1 MKSSLKYF
9 DRNTIFSGLFFFF
22 VLFSLFIM
30 RPFRGAITAQIGTA
44 DLTYFLFIVVL
55 VMLFAN
61 QIYSAL
67 ASRIKESRLVAYV
80 YGFFIVNLLI
90 YAGLNYYFPE
100 SYVLGASFYVWY
112 NIFNFFV
119 VSVFWARTVNSFNY
133 KEGKKYFGTISAF
146 GSFGAWVATQ
156 TVLLFLSDKFFLAMI
171 LGCLSLMLAIY
182 FSTKTSLSSRS
193 LIQEKKDTFFRDLTE
208 QFRQIK
214 SNPLVRQLLSYVFI
228 WTCLSTALYFFSI
241 EIVSSVSSDRVV
253 QTQLFAQADAIAIP
267 LTLFTQIFLTRFL
280 LQSKFFGVSFVL
292 IFYGAIYGIGFILMF
307 GYFSGLFLASSGA
320 LLFLIIQALVRPYE
334 YAINKPARETVYITL
349 KKSEKY
355 KSTVFIDTFMNRFG
369 DASGGLLFNSL
380 LFIGLSISI
389 APLAI
394 IPLAFYLS
402 IVGSSISQGV
412 KRAKTAKTKSWT
424 IFTKKS

>member
-1 MKSSLKYF
+1 MKSLLKYF

-67 ASRIKESRLVAYV
+67 VSRIKESRLVFYV
-80 YGFFIVNLLI
+80 YSFFIFNLI
-90 YAGLNYYFPE
+90 IFAGLNYYLPE
-100 SYVLGASFYVWY
+100 NYALGATFYVWY

-119 VSVFWARTVNSFNY
+119 VSVFWARTVNSFDY
-133 KEGKKYFGTISAF
+133 KEGKKYFGIISAF

-182 FSTKTSLSSRS
+182 FSNKTTLTNQNVV
-193 LIQEKKDTFFRDLTE
+193 QEKKDTFFRDLTE

-214 SNPLVRQLLSYVFI
+214 SNTLVRQLLSYVFI

-241 EIVSSVSSDRVV
+241 EIVSSVSSDRAV
-253 QTQLFAQADAIAIP
+253 QTELFAQADAIAIP

-280 LQSKFFGVSFVL
+280 LQSKLFGVSFVL

-307 GYFSGLFLASSGA
+307 GYFSGLLLSSSGA

-334 YAINKPARETVYITL
+334 YAINKPARETVYTTL
-349 KKSEKY
+349 EKSEKY

-380 LFIGLSISI
+380 LFVGLSISI

-394 IPLAFYLS
+394 IPLAIYLS
-402 IVGSSISQGV
+402 TVGNNISKGISKV
-412 KRAKTAKTKSWT
+412 KSLQ
-424 IFTKKS
+424 

>member
-1 MKSSLKYF
+1 MKSLLKYF

-67 ASRIKESRLVAYV
+67 VSRIKESRLVFYV
-80 YGFFIVNLLI
+80 YSFFIFNLI
-90 YAGLNYYFPE
+90 IFAGLNYYLPE
-100 SYVLGASFYVWY
+100 NYALGATFYVWY

-119 VSVFWARTVNSFNY
+119 VSVFWARTVNSFDY
-133 KEGKKYFGTISAF
+133 KEGKKYFGIISAF

-182 FSTKTSLSSRS
+182 FSNKTTLTNQNVV
-193 LIQEKKDTFFRDLTE
+193 QEKKDTFFRDLTE

-214 SNPLVRQLLSYVFI
+214 SNTLVRQLLSYVFI

-241 EIVSSVSSDRVV
+241 EIVSSVSSDRAV
-253 QTQLFAQADAIAIP
+253 QTELFAQADAIAIP

-280 LQSKFFGVSFVL
+280 LQNKFFGVSFVL

-307 GYFSGLFLASSGA
+307 GYFSGLLLSSSGA

-334 YAINKPARETVYITL
+334 YAINKPARETVYTTL
-349 KKSEKY
+349 EKSEKY

-380 LFIGLSISI
+380 LFVGLSISI

-394 IPLAFYLS
+394 IPLAIYLS
-402 IVGSSISQGV
+402 TVGNKISKGV
-412 KRAKTAKTKSWT
+412 NKAKSLQ
-424 IFTKKS
+424 

>member
-22 VLFSLFIM
+22 VLFSIFVM
-30 RPFRGAITAQIGTA
+30 RPFRGAITVQIGTA

-119 VSVFWARTVNSFNY
+119 VSVFWARTVNSFDY
-133 KEGKKYFGTISAF
+133 KEGKKYFGIISAF

-334 YAINKPARETVYITL
+334 YAINKPARETVYTTL

-412 KRAKTAKTKSWT
+412 KRTKRVKTKSWT

>member
-30 RPFRGAITAQIGTA
+30 RPFRGAITVQIGTA

-55 VMLFAN
+55 VMLLAN

-119 VSVFWARTVNSFNY
+119 VSVFWARTVNSFDY
-133 KEGKKYFGTISAF
+133 KEGKKYFGIISAF

-334 YAINKPARETVYITL
+334 YAINKPARETVYTTL

>member
-55 VMLFAN
+55 VMLLAN

-67 ASRIKESRLVAYV
+67 ASRIRESRLVTYV

-90 YAGLNYYFPE
+90 YAGLTYYLPE

-119 VSVFWARTVNSFNY
+119 VSVFWARTVNSFDY
-133 KEGKKYFGTISAF
+133 KEGKKYFGIISAF
-146 GSFGAWVATQ
+146 GSFGAWVASQ
-156 TVLLFLSDKFFLAMI
+156 TVLLFLTDKFFLAMI

-182 FSTKTSLSSRS
+182 FSTKISVSNKS

-214 SNPLVRQLLSYVFI
+214 SNPLVRQLLSYVFV

-241 EIVSSVSSDRVV
+241 EIVNSVSSDEVKQRE
-253 QTQLFAQADAIAIP
+253 LFAQADAIAIP

-292 IFYGAIYGIGFILMF
+292 IFYGAIYGIGFVLMF
-307 GYFSGLFLASSGA
+307 GYFSGLLLTGSGA

-334 YAINKPARETVYITL
+334 YAINKPARETVYTTL

-394 IPLAFYLS
+394 IPLAVYLS
-402 IVGSSISQGV
+402 TIGNRISQGV
-412 KRAKTAKTKSWT
+412 KK
-424 IFTKKS
+424 

>member
-1 MKSSLKYF
+1 MKSLLKYF

-67 ASRIKESRLVAYV
+67 VSRIKESRLVFYV
-80 YGFFIVNLLI
+80 YSFFIFNLI
-90 YAGLNYYFPE
+90 IFAGLNYYLPE
-100 SYVLGASFYVWY
+100 NYALGATFYVWY

-119 VSVFWARTVNSFNY
+119 VSVFWARTVNSFDY
-133 KEGKKYFGTISAF
+133 KEGKKYFGIISAF

-182 FSTKTSLSSRS
+182 FSNKTTLTNQNVV
-193 LIQEKKDTFFRDLTE
+193 QEKKDTFFRDLTE

-214 SNPLVRQLLSYVFI
+214 SNTLVRQLLSYVFI

-241 EIVSSVSSDRVV
+241 EIVSSVSSDRAV
-253 QTQLFAQADAIAIP
+253 QTELFAQADAIAIP

-280 LQSKFFGVSFVL
+280 LQSRLFGVSFVL

-307 GYFSGLFLASSGA
+307 GYFSGLLLSSSGA

-334 YAINKPARETVYITL
+334 YAINKPARETVYTTL

-380 LFIGLSISI
+380 LFVGLSISI

-394 IPLAFYLS
+394 IPLAIYLS
-402 IVGSSISQGV
+402 TVGNSISKGINKV
-412 KRAKTAKTKSWT
+412 KSL
-424 IFTKKS
+424 

>member
-1 MKSSLKYF
+1 MKSLLKYF

-30 RPFRGAITAQIGTA
+30 RPFRGAITAH
-44 DLTYFLFIVVL
+44 LTYFLFIVVL

-67 ASRIKESRLVAYV
+67 VSRIKESRLVFYV
-80 YGFFIVNLLI
+80 YSFFIFNLI
-90 YAGLNYYFPE
+90 IFAGLNYYLPE
-100 SYVLGASFYVWY
+100 NYALGATFYVWY

-119 VSVFWARTVNSFNY
+119 VSVFWARTVNSFDY
-133 KEGKKYFGTISAF
+133 KEGKKYFGIISAF

-182 FSTKTSLSSRS
+182 FSNKTTLTNQNVV
-193 LIQEKKDTFFRDLTE
+193 QEKKDTFFRDLTE

-214 SNPLVRQLLSYVFI
+214 SNTLVRQLLSYVFI

-241 EIVSSVSSDRVV
+241 EIVSSVSSDRAV
-253 QTQLFAQADAIAIP
+253 QTELFAQADAIAIP

-280 LQSKFFGVSFVL
+280 LQSKLFGVSFVL

-307 GYFSGLFLASSGA
+307 GYFSGLLFSSSGA

-334 YAINKPARETVYITL
+334 YAINKPARETVYTTL
-349 KKSEKY
+349 EKSEKY

-380 LFIGLSISI
+380 LFVGLSISI

-394 IPLAFYLS
+394 IPLAIYLS
-402 IVGSSISQGV
+402 TVGNNISKGISKV
-412 KRAKTAKTKSWT
+412 KSLQ
-424 IFTKKS
+424 

>member
-1 MKSSLKYF
+1 MKSLLKYF

-67 ASRIKESRLVAYV
+67 VSRIKESRLVFYV
-80 YGFFIVNLLI
+80 YSFFIFNLI
-90 YAGLNYYFPE
+90 IFAGLNYYLPE
-100 SYVLGASFYVWY
+100 NYALGATFYVWY

-119 VSVFWARTVNSFNY
+119 VSVFWARTVNSFDY
-133 KEGKKYFGTISAF
+133 KEGKKYFGIISAF

-182 FSTKTSLSSRS
+182 FSNKTTLTNQNVV
-193 LIQEKKDTFFRDLTE
+193 QEKKDTFFRDLTE

-214 SNPLVRQLLSYVFI
+214 SNTLVRQLLSYVFI

-241 EIVSSVSSDRVV
+241 EIVSSVSSDRAV
-253 QTQLFAQADAIAIP
+253 QTELFAQADAIAIP

-280 LQSKFFGVSFVL
+280 LQSRLFGVSFVL

-307 GYFSGLFLASSGA
+307 GYFSGLLLSSSGA

-334 YAINKPARETVYITL
+334 YAINKPARETVYTTL
-349 KKSEKY
+349 EKSEKY

-380 LFIGLSISI
+380 LFVGLSISI

-394 IPLAFYLS
+394 IPLAIYLS
-402 IVGSSISQGV
+402 TVGNNISKGISKV
-412 KRAKTAKTKSWT
+412 KSLQ
-424 IFTKKS
+424 

>member
-1 MKSSLKYF
+1 MKSLLKYF

-67 ASRIKESRLVAYV
+67 VSRIKESRLVFYV
-80 YGFFIVNLLI
+80 YSFFIFNLI
-90 YAGLNYYFPE
+90 IFAGLNYYLPE
-100 SYVLGASFYVWY
+100 NYALGATFYVWY

-119 VSVFWARTVNSFNY
+119 VSVFWARTVNSFDY
-133 KEGKKYFGTISAF
+133 KEGKKYFGIISAF

-182 FSTKTSLSSRS
+182 FSNKTTLTNQNVV
-193 LIQEKKDTFFRDLTE
+193 QEKKDTFFRDLTE

-214 SNPLVRQLLSYVFI
+214 SNTLVRQLLSYVFI

-241 EIVSSVSSDRVV
+241 EIVSSVSSDRAV
-253 QTQLFAQADAIAIP
+253 QTELFAQADAIAIP

-280 LQSKFFGVSFVL
+280 LQSRLFGVSFVL

-307 GYFSGLFLASSGA
+307 GYFSGLLLSSSGA

-334 YAINKPARETVYITL
+334 YAINKPARETVYTTL
-349 KKSEKY
+349 EKSEKY

-380 LFIGLSISI
+380 LFVGLSISI

-394 IPLAFYLS
+394 IPLAVYLS
-402 IVGSSISQGV
+402 TVGNKIATGV
-412 KRAKTAKTKSWT
+412 KKAKSL
-424 IFTKKS
+424 

>member
-119 VSVFWARTVNSFNY
+119 VSVFWARTVNSFDY
-133 KEGKKYFGTISAF
+133 KEGKKYFGIISAF

-334 YAINKPARETVYITL
+334 YAINKPARETVYTTL

-412 KRAKTAKTKSWT
+412 KRTKRVKTKSWT

>member
-67 ASRIKESRLVAYV
+67 ASRIKESRLVTYV

-100 SYVLGASFYVWY
+100 SYVLSASFYVWY

-119 VSVFWARTVNSFNY
+119 VSVFWARTVNSFDY
-133 KEGKKYFGTISAF
+133 KEGKKYFGIISAF

-214 SNPLVRQLLSYVFI
+214 SNPLVRQLLSYVFV

-334 YAINKPARETVYITL
+334 YAINKPARETVYTTL

-412 KRAKTAKTKSWT
+412 KRTKRVKTKSWT

>member
-1 MKSSLKYF
+1 M
-9 DRNTIFSGLFFFF
+9 
-22 VLFSLFIM
+22 
-30 RPFRGAITAQIGTA
+30 
-44 DLTYFLFIVVL
+44 
-55 VMLFAN
+55 
-61 QIYSAL
+61 
-67 ASRIKESRLVAYV
+67 
-80 YGFFIVNLLI
+80 
-90 YAGLNYYFPE
+90 
-100 SYVLGASFYVWY
+100 
-112 NIFNFFV
+112 
-119 VSVFWARTVNSFNY
+119 
-133 KEGKKYFGTISAF
+133 
-146 GSFGAWVATQ
+146 
-156 TVLLFLSDKFFLAMI
+156 
-171 LGCLSLMLAIY
+171 
-182 FSTKTSLSSRS
+182 
-193 LIQEKKDTFFRDLTE
+193 
-208 QFRQIK
+208 
-214 SNPLVRQLLSYVFI
+214 
-228 WTCLSTALYFFSI
+228 
-241 EIVSSVSSDRVV
+241 

-334 YAINKPARETVYITL
+334 YAINKPARETVYTTL

-402 IVGSSISQGV
+402 KVGSSISQGV

-424 IFTKKS
+424 IFAKKS

>member
-1 MKSSLKYF
+1 
-9 DRNTIFSGLFFFF
+9 
-22 VLFSLFIM
+22 M

-119 VSVFWARTVNSFNY
+119 VSVFWARTVNSFDY
-133 KEGKKYFGTISAF
+133 KEGKKYFGIISAF

-214 SNPLVRQLLSYVFI
+214 SNPLVRQLLSYVFV

-334 YAINKPARETVYITL
+334 YAINKPARETVYTTL

-402 IVGSSISQGV
+402 KVGSGISQGV
-412 KRAKTAKTKSWT
+412 KTKS
-424 IFTKKS
+424 

>member
-55 VMLFAN
+55 VMLLAN

-67 ASRIKESRLVAYV
+67 ASRIRESRLVAYV

-90 YAGLNYYFPE
+90 YAGLTYYLPE

-119 VSVFWARTVNSFNY
+119 VSVFWARTVNSFDY
-133 KEGKKYFGTISAF
+133 KEGKKYFGIISAF
-146 GSFGAWVATQ
+146 GSFGAWVASQ
-156 TVLLFLSDKFFLAMI
+156 TVLLFLTDKFFLAMI

-182 FSTKTSLSSRS
+182 FSTKISVSNKS

-214 SNPLVRQLLSYVFI
+214 SNPLVRQLLSYVFV

-241 EIVSSVSSDRVV
+241 EIVNSVSSDEVKQRE
-253 QTQLFAQADAIAIP
+253 LFAQADAIAIP

-292 IFYGAIYGIGFILMF
+292 IFYGAIYGIGFVLMF
-307 GYFSGLFLASSGA
+307 GYFSGLLLTGSGA

-334 YAINKPARETVYITL
+334 YAINKPARETVYTTL

-394 IPLAFYLS
+394 IPLAVYLS
-402 IVGSSISQGV
+402 TIGNRISQGV
-412 KRAKTAKTKSWT
+412 KK
-424 IFTKKS
+424 

>member
-119 VSVFWARTVNSFNY
+119 VSVFWARTVNSFDY
-133 KEGKKYFGTISAF
+133 KEGKKYFGIISAF

-334 YAINKPARETVYITL
+334 YAINKPARETVYTTL

>member
-1 MKSSLKYF
+1 MKSLLKYF

-67 ASRIKESRLVAYV
+67 VSRIKESRLVFYV
-80 YGFFIVNLLI
+80 YSFFIFNLI
-90 YAGLNYYFPE
+90 IFAGLNYYLPE
-100 SYVLGASFYVWY
+100 NYALGATFYVWY

-119 VSVFWARTVNSFNY
+119 VSVFWARTVNSFDY
-133 KEGKKYFGTISAF
+133 KEGKKYFGIISAF

-182 FSTKTSLSSRS
+182 FSNKTTLTNQNVV
-193 LIQEKKDTFFRDLTE
+193 QEKKDTFFRDLTE

-214 SNPLVRQLLSYVFI
+214 SNTLVRQLLSYVFI

-241 EIVSSVSSDRVV
+241 EIVSSVSSDKAV
-253 QTQLFAQADAIAIP
+253 QTELFAQADAIAIP
-267 LTLFTQIFLTRFL
+267 LTLFTQIFLTRFF

-307 GYFSGLFLASSGA
+307 GYFSGLLLSSSGA

-334 YAINKPARETVYITL
+334 YAINKPARETVYTTL
-349 KKSEKY
+349 EKSEKY

-380 LFIGLSISI
+380 LFVGLSISI

-394 IPLAFYLS
+394 IPLAVYLS
-402 IVGSSISQGV
+402 TVGNKIATGV
-412 KRAKTAKTKSWT
+412 KKAKSLQ
-424 IFTKKS
+424 

>member
-1 MKSSLKYF
+1 MKSLLKYF

-67 ASRIKESRLVAYV
+67 VSRIKESRLVFYV
-80 YGFFIVNLLI
+80 YSFFIFNLI
-90 YAGLNYYFPE
+90 IFAGLNYYLPE
-100 SYVLGASFYVWY
+100 NYALGATFYVWY

-119 VSVFWARTVNSFNY
+119 VSVFWARTVNSFDY
-133 KEGKKYFGTISAF
+133 KEGKKYFGIISAF

-182 FSTKTSLSSRS
+182 FSNKTTLTNQNVV
-193 LIQEKKDTFFRDLTE
+193 QEKKDTFFRDLTE

-214 SNPLVRQLLSYVFI
+214 SNTLVRQLLSYVFI

-241 EIVSSVSSDRVV
+241 EIVSSVSSDRAV
-253 QTQLFAQADAIAIP
+253 QTELFAQADAIAIP

-280 LQSKFFGVSFVL
+280 LQNKLFGVSFVL

-307 GYFSGLFLASSGA
+307 GYFSGLLLSSSGA

-334 YAINKPARETVYITL
+334 YAINKPARETVYTTL
-349 KKSEKY
+349 EKSEKY

-380 LFIGLSISI
+380 LFVGLSISI

-394 IPLAFYLS
+394 IPLAIYLS
-402 IVGSSISQGV
+402 TVGNNISKGISKV
-412 KRAKTAKTKSWT
+412 KSLQ
-424 IFTKKS
+424 

>member
-80 YGFFIVNLLI
+80 YSFFIVNLFI
-90 YAGLNYYFPE
+90 YAGLNYYLPE
-100 SYVLGASFYVWY
+100 SYVLGATFYVWY

-119 VSVFWARTVNSFNY
+119 VSVFWARTVNSFDY
-133 KEGKKYFGTISAF
+133 KEGKKYFGIISAF

-182 FSTKTSLSSRS
+182 FSTKTSLSNKS
-193 LIQEKKDTFFRDLTE
+193 LIQEKKDTIFRDLTE

-214 SNPLVRQLLSYVFI
+214 SNALVRQLLSYVFI

-241 EIVSSVSSDRVV
+241 EIVSSVSSDRVI
-253 QTQLFAQADAIAIP
+253 QTELFAQADAIAIP

-307 GYFSGLFLASSGA
+307 GYFSGLFLSTSGA

-334 YAINKPARETVYITL
+334 YAINKPARETVYTTL

-380 LFIGLSISI
+380 LFVGLSISI

-394 IPLAFYLS
+394 IPLAIYLS
-402 IVGSSISQGV
+402 TVGNRISQGV
-412 KRAKTAKTKSWT
+412 RKAKSLQ
-424 IFTKKS
+424 

>member
-1 MKSSLKYF
+1 MKSLLKYF

-67 ASRIKESRLVAYV
+67 VSRIKESRLVFYV
-80 YGFFIVNLLI
+80 YSFFIFNLI
-90 YAGLNYYFPE
+90 IFAGLNYYLPE
-100 SYVLGASFYVWY
+100 NYALGATFYVWY

-119 VSVFWARTVNSFNY
+119 VSVFWARTVNSFDY
-133 KEGKKYFGTISAF
+133 KEGKKYFGIISAF

-182 FSTKTSLSSRS
+182 FSNKTTLTNQNVV
-193 LIQEKKDTFFRDLTE
+193 QEKKDTFFRDLTE

-214 SNPLVRQLLSYVFI
+214 SNTLVRQLLSYVFI

-241 EIVSSVSSDRVV
+241 EIVSSVSSDRAV
-253 QTQLFAQADAIAIP
+253 QTELFAQADAIAIP

-280 LQSKFFGVSFVL
+280 LQNKLFGVSFVL

-307 GYFSGLFLASSGA
+307 GYFSGLLLSSSGA

-334 YAINKPARETVYITL
+334 YAINKPARETVYTTL
-349 KKSEKY
+349 EKSEKY

-380 LFIGLSISI
+380 LFVVLSISI

-394 IPLAFYLS
+394 IPLAIYLS
-402 IVGSSISQGV
+402 TVGNKISKGV
-412 KRAKTAKTKSWT
+412 NKAKSLQ
-424 IFTKKS
+424 

>member
-119 VSVFWARTVNSFNY
+119 VSVFWARTVNSFDY
-133 KEGKKYFGTISAF
+133 KEGKKYFGIISAF

-214 SNPLVRQLLSYVFI
+214 LNPLVRQLLSYVFI

-334 YAINKPARETVYITL
+334 YAINKPARETVYTTL

-394 IPLAFYLS
+394 IPLAIYLS
-402 IVGSSISQGV
+402 TVGNGIAQGV
-412 KRAKTAKTKSWT
+412 KKAKSLQ
-424 IFTKKS
+424 

>member
-1 MKSSLKYF
+1 MKSLLKYF

-67 ASRIKESRLVAYV
+67 VSRIKESRLVFYV
-80 YGFFIVNLLI
+80 YIFFIFNLI
-90 YAGLNYYFPE
+90 IFAVLNYYLPE
-100 SYVLGASFYVWY
+100 NYALGATFYVWY

-119 VSVFWARTVNSFNY
+119 VSVFWARTVNSFDY
-133 KEGKKYFGTISAF
+133 KEGKKYFGIISAF

-182 FSTKTSLSSRS
+182 FSTKTTTTHRNPL
-193 LIQEKKDTFFRDLTE
+193 QEKKDTFFRDLTE

-214 SNPLVRQLLSYVFI
+214 SNTLVRQLLSYVFI

-241 EIVSSVSSDRVV
+241 EIVSNVSSDKAV
-253 QTQLFAQADAIAIP
+253 QTELFAQADAIAIP
-267 LTLFTQIFLTRFL
+267 LTLFTQIFLTRFF

-307 GYFSGLFLASSGA
+307 GYFSGLLLSSSGA

-334 YAINKPARETVYITL
+334 YAINKPARETVYTTL

-380 LFIGLSISI
+380 LFVGLSISI

-394 IPLAFYLS
+394 IPLAVYLS
-402 IVGSSISQGV
+402 TVGNKIATGV
-412 KRAKTAKTKSWT
+412 KKAKSLQ
-424 IFTKKS
+424 

>member
-1 MKSSLKYF
+1 MKSLLKYF

-67 ASRIKESRLVAYV
+67 VSRIKESRLVFYV
-80 YGFFIVNLLI
+80 YSFFIFNLI
-90 YAGLNYYFPE
+90 IFAGLNYYLPE
-100 SYVLGASFYVWY
+100 NYALGATFYVWY

-119 VSVFWARTVNSFNY
+119 VSVFWARTVNSFDY
-133 KEGKKYFGTISAF
+133 KEGKKYFGIISAF

-182 FSTKTSLSSRS
+182 FSNKTTLTNQNVV
-193 LIQEKKDTFFRDLTE
+193 QEKKDTFFRDLTE

-214 SNPLVRQLLSYVFI
+214 SNTLVRQLLSYVFI

-241 EIVSSVSSDRVV
+241 EIVSSVSSDRAV
-253 QTQLFAQADAIAIP
+253 QTELFAQADAIAIP

-280 LQSKFFGVSFVL
+280 LQSKLFGVSFVL

-307 GYFSGLFLASSGA
+307 GYFSGLLLSSSGA

-334 YAINKPARETVYITL
+334 YAINKPARETVYTTL
-349 KKSEKY
+349 EKSEKY

-380 LFIGLSISI
+380 LFVGLSISI

-394 IPLAFYLS
+394 IPLAIYLS
-402 IVGSSISQGV
+402 TVGNSISKGINKV
-412 KRAKTAKTKSWT
+412 KSL
-424 IFTKKS
+424 

>member
-1 MKSSLKYF
+1 MKASLKYF
-9 DRNTIFSGLFFFF
+9 DRNTIFSGRFFFF

-55 VMLFAN
+55 VMLLAN

-67 ASRIKESRLVAYV
+67 ASRIRESRLVAYV

-90 YAGLNYYFPE
+90 YAGLTYYLPE

-119 VSVFWARTVNSFNY
+119 VSVFWARTVNSFDY
-133 KEGKKYFGTISAF
+133 KEGKKYFGIISAF
-146 GSFGAWVATQ
+146 GSFGAWVASQ
-156 TVLLFLSDKFFLAMI
+156 TVLLFLTDKFFLAMI

-182 FSTKTSLSSRS
+182 FSTKISVSNKS

-214 SNPLVRQLLSYVFI
+214 SNPLVRQLLSYVFV

-241 EIVSSVSSDRVV
+241 EIVNSVSSDEVKQRE
-253 QTQLFAQADAIAIP
+253 LFAQADAIAIP

-292 IFYGAIYGIGFILMF
+292 IFYGAIYGIAFVLMF
-307 GYFSGLFLASSGA
+307 GYFSGLLLTGSGA

-334 YAINKPARETVYITL
+334 YAINKPARETVYTTL

-394 IPLAFYLS
+394 IPLAVYLS
-402 IVGSSISQGV
+402 TIGNRISQGV
-412 KRAKTAKTKSWT
+412 KK
-424 IFTKKS
+424 

>member
-55 VMLFAN
+55 VMLLAN

-67 ASRIKESRLVAYV
+67 ASRIRESRLVAYV

-90 YAGLNYYFPE
+90 YAGLTYYLPE

-119 VSVFWARTVNSFNY
+119 VSVFWARTVNSFDY
-133 KEGKKYFGTISAF
+133 QEGKKYFGIISAF
-146 GSFGAWVATQ
+146 GSFGAWVASQ
-156 TVLLFLSDKFFLAMI
+156 TVLLFLTDKFFLAMI

-182 FSTKTSLSSRS
+182 FSTKISVSNKS

-214 SNPLVRQLLSYVFI
+214 SNPLVRQLLSYVFV

-241 EIVSSVSSDRVV
+241 EIVNSVSSDEVKQRE
-253 QTQLFAQADAIAIP
+253 LFAQADAIAIP

-292 IFYGAIYGIGFILMF
+292 IFYGAIYGIGFVLMF
-307 GYFSGLFLASSGA
+307 GYFSGLLLTGSGA

-334 YAINKPARETVYITL
+334 YAINKPARETVYTTL

-394 IPLAFYLS
+394 IPLAVYLS
-402 IVGSSISQGV
+402 TIGNRISQGV
-412 KRAKTAKTKSWT
+412 KK
-424 IFTKKS
+424 

>member
-1 MKSSLKYF
+1 MKSLLKYF

-67 ASRIKESRLVAYV
+67 VSRIKESRLVFYV
-80 YGFFIVNLLI
+80 YSFFILNLI
-90 YAGLNYYFPE
+90 IFAGLNYYLPE
-100 SYVLGASFYVWY
+100 NYVLGASFYVWY

-119 VSVFWARTVNSFNY
+119 VSVFWARTVNSFDY
-133 KEGKKYFGTISAF
+133 KEGKKYFGIISAF

-171 LGCLSLMLAIY
+171 LGCLSLILAIY
-182 FSTKTSLSSRS
+182 FSNKTTLTNQNVV
-193 LIQEKKDTFFRDLTE
+193 QEKKDTFFRDLTE

-214 SNPLVRQLLSYVFI
+214 SNTLVRQLLSYVFI

-241 EIVSSVSSDRVV
+241 EIVSNVSSDRAV
-253 QTQLFAQADAIAIP
+253 QTELFAQADAIAIP
-267 LTLFTQIFLTRFL
+267 LTLFTQIFLTRFF

-307 GYFSGLFLASSGA
+307 GYFSGLLLSSSGA

-334 YAINKPARETVYITL
+334 YAINKPARETVYTTL
-349 KKSEKY
+349 EKSEKY

-380 LFIGLSISI
+380 LFVGLSISI

-394 IPLAFYLS
+394 IPLAIYLS
-402 IVGSSISQGV
+402 TVGNSISKGINKV
-412 KRAKTAKTKSWT
+412 KSL
-424 IFTKKS
+424 

>member
-61 QIYSAL
+61 QIYSVL
-67 ASRIKESRLVAYV
+67 VSRIKESRLVAYV

-90 YAGLNYYFPE
+90 YAGLNYYLPE

-119 VSVFWARTVNSFNY
+119 VSVFWARTVNSFDY
-133 KEGKKYFGTISAF
+133 KEGKKYFGIISAF
-146 GSFGAWVATQ
+146 GSFGAWVASQ
-156 TVLLFLSDKFFLAMI
+156 TVLLFLTDKFFLAMI

-182 FSTKTSLSSRS
+182 FSTKISVSNKS

-228 WTCLSTALYFFSI
+228 WTCLSTALYFFSV
-241 EIVSSVSSDRVV
+241 EIVDSVTSDEVKQRE
-253 QTQLFAQADAIAIP
+253 LFAQADAIAIP

-280 LQSKFFGVSFVL
+280 LQSKFFGISFVL

-334 YAINKPARETVYITL
+334 YAINKPAREAVYTTL

-394 IPLAFYLS
+394 IPLAIYLS
-402 IVGSSISQGV
+402 TVGNGIAQGIN
-412 KRAKTAKTKSWT
+412 KAKSFT

>member
-1 MKSSLKYF
+1 MKSLLKYF

-67 ASRIKESRLVAYV
+67 VSRIKESRLVFYV
-80 YGFFIVNLLI
+80 YSFFIFNLI
-90 YAGLNYYFPE
+90 IFAGLNYYLPE
-100 SYVLGASFYVWY
+100 NYALGATFYVWY

-119 VSVFWARTVNSFNY
+119 VSVFWARTVNSFDY
-133 KEGKKYFGTISAF
+133 KEGKKYFGIISAF

-182 FSTKTSLSSRS
+182 FSNKTTLTNQN
-193 LIQEKKDTFFRDLTE
+193 LVQEKKDTFFRDLTE

-214 SNPLVRQLLSYVFI
+214 SNTLVRQLLSYVFI

-241 EIVSSVSSDRVV
+241 EIVSNVSSDRAV
-253 QTQLFAQADAIAIP
+253 QTELFAQADAIAIP

-280 LQSKFFGVSFVL
+280 LQSKLFGVSFVL

-307 GYFSGLFLASSGA
+307 GYFSGLLLSSSGA

-334 YAINKPARETVYITL
+334 YAINKPARETVYTTL
-349 KKSEKY
+349 EKSEKY

-380 LFIGLSISI
+380 LFVGLSISI

-394 IPLAFYLS
+394 IPLAIYLS
-402 IVGSSISQGV
+402 TVGNNISKGISKV
-412 KRAKTAKTKSWT
+412 KSLQ
-424 IFTKKS
+424 

>member
-133 KEGKKYFGTISAF
+133 KEGKKYFGIISAF

-334 YAINKPARETVYITL
+334 YAINKPARETVYTTL

>member
-1 MKSSLKYF
+1 MKSLLKYF

-44 DLTYFLFIVVL
+44 DLTYFLLIVVL

-67 ASRIKESRLVAYV
+67 VSRIKESRLVFYV
-80 YGFFIVNLLI
+80 YSFFIFNLI
-90 YAGLNYYFPE
+90 IFAGLNYYLPE
-100 SYVLGASFYVWY
+100 NYALGATFYVWY

-119 VSVFWARTVNSFNY
+119 VSVFWARTVNSFDY
-133 KEGKKYFGTISAF
+133 KEGKKYFGIISAF

-182 FSTKTSLSSRS
+182 FSNKTTLTNQN
-193 LIQEKKDTFFRDLTE
+193 IVQEKKDTFFRDLTE

-214 SNPLVRQLLSYVFI
+214 SNTLVRQLLSYVFI

-241 EIVSSVSSDRVV
+241 EIVSSVSSDRAV
-253 QTQLFAQADAIAIP
+253 QTELFAQADAIAIP

-280 LQSKFFGVSFVL
+280 LQSRLFGVSFVL

-307 GYFSGLFLASSGA
+307 GYFSGLLLSSSGA

-334 YAINKPARETVYITL
+334 YAINKPARETVYTTL
-349 KKSEKY
+349 EKSEKY

-380 LFIGLSISI
+380 LFVGLSISI

-394 IPLAFYLS
+394 IPLAIYLS
-402 IVGSSISQGV
+402 TVGNSISKGINKV
-412 KRAKTAKTKSWT
+412 KSL
-424 IFTKKS
+424 

>member
-119 VSVFWARTVNSFNY
+119 VSVFLARTVNSFDY
-133 KEGKKYFGTISAF
+133 KEGKKYFGIISAF

-334 YAINKPARETVYITL
+334 YAINKPARETVYTTL

>member
-1 MKSSLKYF
+1 
-9 DRNTIFSGLFFFF
+9 
-22 VLFSLFIM
+22 M

-119 VSVFWARTVNSFNY
+119 VSVFWARTVNSFDY
-133 KEGKKYFGTISAF
+133 KEGKKYFGIISAF

-334 YAINKPARETVYITL
+334 YAINKPARETVYTTL

>member
-1 MKSSLKYF
+1 MKSLLKYF

-67 ASRIKESRLVAYV
+67 VSRIKESRLVFYV
-80 YGFFIVNLLI
+80 YSFFIFNLI
-90 YAGLNYYFPE
+90 IFAGLNYYLPE
-100 SYVLGASFYVWY
+100 NYALGATFYVWY

-119 VSVFWARTVNSFNY
+119 VSVFWARTVNSFDY
-133 KEGKKYFGTISAF
+133 KEGKKYFGIISAF

-182 FSTKTSLSSRS
+182 FSNKTTLTNQNVV
-193 LIQEKKDTFFRDLTE
+193 QEKKDTFFRDLTE

-214 SNPLVRQLLSYVFI
+214 SNTLVRQLLSYVFI

-241 EIVSSVSSDRVV
+241 EIVSSVSSDRAV
-253 QTQLFAQADAIAIP
+253 QTELFAQADAIAIP

-280 LQSKFFGVSFVL
+280 LQSKLFGVSFVL

-307 GYFSGLFLASSGA
+307 GYFSGLLLSSSGA

-334 YAINKPARETVYITL
+334 YAINKPARETVYTTL

-380 LFIGLSISI
+380 LVVGLSISI

-394 IPLAFYLS
+394 IPLAVYLS
-402 IVGSSISQGV
+402 TVGNKISTGV
-412 KRAKTAKTKSWT
+412 KKEK
-424 IFTKKS
+424 FLE

>member
-1 MKSSLKYF
+1 
-9 DRNTIFSGLFFFF
+9 
-22 VLFSLFIM
+22 
-30 RPFRGAITAQIGTA
+30 
-44 DLTYFLFIVVL
+44 
-55 VMLFAN
+55 
-61 QIYSAL
+61 
-67 ASRIKESRLVAYV
+67 
-80 YGFFIVNLLI
+80 
-90 YAGLNYYFPE
+90 
-100 SYVLGASFYVWY
+100 
-112 NIFNFFV
+112 
-119 VSVFWARTVNSFNY
+119 
-133 KEGKKYFGTISAF
+133 
-146 GSFGAWVATQ
+146 
-156 TVLLFLSDKFFLAMI
+156 MI

-241 EIVSSVSSDRVV
+241 EIVSSVSSDRVA

-320 LLFLIIQALVRPYE
+320 FLFLIIQALVRPYE
-334 YAINKPARETVYITL
+334 YAINKPARETVYTTL

-402 IVGSSISQGV
+402 KVGSSISQGV

>member
-1 MKSSLKYF
+1 
-9 DRNTIFSGLFFFF
+9 
-22 VLFSLFIM
+22 M

-55 VMLFAN
+55 VMLLAN

-67 ASRIKESRLVAYV
+67 ASRIRESRLVAYV

-90 YAGLNYYFPE
+90 YAGLTYYLPE

-119 VSVFWARTVNSFNY
+119 VSVFWARTVNSFDY
-133 KEGKKYFGTISAF
+133 KEGKKYFGIISAF
-146 GSFGAWVATQ
+146 GSFGAWVASQ
-156 TVLLFLSDKFFLAMI
+156 TVLLFLTDKFFLAMI

-182 FSTKTSLSSRS
+182 FSTKISVSNKS

-214 SNPLVRQLLSYVFI
+214 SNPLVRQLLSYVFV

-241 EIVSSVSSDRVV
+241 EIVNSVSSDEVKQRE
-253 QTQLFAQADAIAIP
+253 LFAQADAIAIP

-292 IFYGAIYGIGFILMF
+292 IFYGAIYGIGFVLMF
-307 GYFSGLFLASSGA
+307 GYFSGLLLTGSGA

-334 YAINKPARETVYITL
+334 YAINKPARETVYTTL

-394 IPLAFYLS
+394 IPLAVYLS
-402 IVGSSISQGV
+402 TIGNRISQGV
-412 KRAKTAKTKSWT
+412 KK
-424 IFTKKS
+424 

>member
-55 VMLFAN
+55 VMLLAN

-119 VSVFWARTVNSFNY
+119 VSVFWARTVNSFDY
-133 KEGKKYFGTISAF
+133 KEGKKYFGIISAF

-214 SNPLVRQLLSYVFI
+214 LNPLVRQLLSYVFI

-334 YAINKPARETVYITL
+334 YAINKPARETVYTTL

-394 IPLAFYLS
+394 IPLAIYLS
-402 IVGSSISQGV
+402 TVGNGIAQGV
-412 KRAKTAKTKSWT
+412 KKAKSLQ
-424 IFTKKS
+424 

>member
-119 VSVFWARTVNSFNY
+119 VSVFWARTVNSFDY
-133 KEGKKYFGTISAF
+133 KEGKKYFGIISAF

-320 LLFLIIQALVRPYE
+320 LLVLIIQALVRPYE
-334 YAINKPARETVYITL
+334 YAINKPARETVYTTL